1 MSANHSYTSYIID
14 REWDIKYDAI
24 DAFSSNCLIYHLF
37 KFSQLLSWT
46 RVPRGL
52 ASTSQ
57 RFIELLNM
65 NEALADFRLRLIPQ
79 ESRPF

>member
-1 MSANHSYTSYIID
+1 MSISFIEPLTNRRKPGMGH
-14 REWDIKYDAI
+14 KNFDAI
-24 DAFSSNCLIYHLF
+24 DAFSSNCLIHHLF

-65 NEALADFRLRLIPQ
+65 NQALT
-79 ESRPF
+79 S

>member
-1 MSANHSYTSYIID
+1 MKPGIGHKNF
-14 REWDIKYDAI
+14 DAI

-79 ESRPF
+79 ESRPFSNLNLNAVNQ